1 MMSLHSAMEWLAS
14 TEWSIALHESQ
25 YAYAIIE
32 SIHVW
37 ALCLF
42 VGFAVL
48 LDLRLIGIL
57 FRGVPVSHLTKRLL
71 PWTKVGFVIMVISG
85 IALFY
90 AIPLRTYHN
99 VFFRVKAILLLL
111 AGLNAFAFHNGIYRN
126 IDKWDTHGPPPRA
139 ARHAGMISLVLWA
152 AIVFSG
158 RLIAYNWFDC
168 GKRQP
173 AVISAFA
180 GCTADMID
188 PYSQ

>member
-1 MMSLHSAMEWLAS
+1 MSVRAAMQWLAN

-48 LDLRLIGIL
+48 LDLRLIGAI
-57 FRGVPVSHLTKRLL
+57 FRGVPVSHMTKRLL
-71 PWTKVGFVIMVISG
+71 PWTKVGFVIMVVSG
-85 IALFY
+85 VVLFY

-99 VFFRVKAILLLL
+99 VFFRMKAILLIL

-126 IDKWDTHGPPPRA
+126 IAKWDTGGPAPRA
-139 ARHAGMISLVLWA
+139 ARHAGIASLVLWA

-158 RLIAYNWFDC
+158 RMIAYNWFDC
-168 GKRQP
+168 GKPQP
-173 AVISAFA
+173 PLINTLA
-180 GCTADMID
+180 GCTPDMID

>member
-1 MMSLHSAMEWLAS
+1 MSLHAAMEWLAN

-25 YAYAIIE
+25 YAYATVE

-48 LDLRLIGIL
+48 LDLRLIGAI
-57 FRGVPVSHLTKRLL
+57 FRDVPVSQMVRRVL

-85 IALFY
+85 IVLFY

-99 VFFRVKAILLLL
+99 VFFRLKTVLLIL
-111 AGLNAFAFHNGIYRN
+111 AGLNVFAFHRGVFGSVGA
-126 IDKWDTHGPPPRA
+126 WDLGTPPRA
-139 ARHAGMISLVLWA
+139 ARRAGFYSLVLWA

-168 GKRQP
+168 RKQQ
-173 AVISAFA
+173 SAAIAAMA

-188 PYSQ
+188 PYQ

>member
-1 MMSLHSAMEWLAS
+1 MTPHAIMEWLAN

-25 YAYAIIE
+25 YAYSIIE

-48 LDLRLIGIL
+48 LDLRLVGAI
-57 FRGVPVSHLTKRLL
+57 FRDVPVSHMTKRLL
-71 PWTKVGFVIMVISG
+71 PWTKLGFLIMVVSG
-85 IALFY
+85 VVLFY

-99 VFFRVKAILLLL
+99 VFFRVKAILLIL
-111 AGLNAFAFHNGIYRN
+111 AGLNAFAFHNGIYRH
-126 IDKWDTHGPPPRA
+126 IDKWDTDGPTPRA
-139 ARHAGMISLVLWA
+139 ARRAGMASLVLWA

-168 GKRQP
+168 AKPQ
-173 AVISAFA
+173 SALVGVFA
-180 GCTADMID
+180 GCTPDMID

>member
-1 MMSLHSAMEWLAS
+1 MSSAMQWLES

-32 SIHVW
+32 SVHVW

-48 LDLRLIGIL
+48 LDLRLLGL
-57 FRGVPVSHLTKRLL
+57 VFRDVPVSHMIRRVL
-71 PWTKVGFVIMVISG
+71 PWTRVGFAVMVVSG
-85 IALFY
+85 ILLVY
-90 AIPLRTYHN
+90 AIPFRTYHN
-99 VFFRVKAILLLL
+99 VFFRAKAVLLVL
-111 AGLNAFAFHNGIYRN
+111 AGLNAFVFHYRTYRTV
-126 IDKWDTHGPPPRA
+126 DAWDVGGPPPRA
-139 ARHAGMISLVLWA
+139 VRLAGLFSLALWT

-158 RLIAYNWFDC
+158 RMIAYNWFDC

-173 AVISAFA
+173 ALISTFA
-180 GCTADMID
+180 GCTPDMID

>member
-1 MMSLHSAMEWLAS
+1 MSSWMQRLAE

-32 SIHVW
+32 SVHVW
-37 ALCLF
+37 ALCLS

-48 LDLRLIGIL
+48 LDLRLLGFVL
-57 FRGVPVSHLTKRLL
+57 REVPVTHMIRRVL
-71 PWTKVGFVIMVISG
+71 PWTKVGFAVMVVSG
-85 IALFY
+85 VLLLY
-90 AIPLRTYHN
+90 AIPFRTYHS
-99 VFFRVKAILLLL
+99 VFFRAKAILLVL
-111 AGLNAFAFHNGIYRN
+111 AGLNAFAFHARTLRTVEA
-126 IDKWDTHGPPPRA
+126 WDTLVAPPRA
-139 ARHAGMISLVLWA
+139 ARLAGVASLLLWT

-158 RLIAYNWFDC
+158 RMIAYNWFDC

-180 GCTADMID
+180 GCTPDMID